1 MSNVNT
7 VFKNT
12 SWLFASQ
19 VISGILGFIWIV
31 LITRYL
37 GLTQYGILSTVI
49 AYTSVTAVF
58 LDLGL
63 GTFSIREVSRDTTLS
78 SKYLGNIILIKLI
91 LSLIIVP
98 ILILI
103 MYFLGYNF
111 LTLEVLF
118 IIILQTVF
126 NTLIIIFN
134 SIVQA
139 NEKMEYT
146 AIATILTSIVNI
158 IGFLTAIY
166 IDAGLLAIAS
176 IYSISALLTLCYLII
191 TSYKIKIKPSFE
203 IDLNFWK
210 KTIKGA
216 LPFWIIAVLA
226 TIYYSTDTIMLS
238 LLKGDSAVGIYNA
251 SYKII
256 NLLITIYL
264 VYRTVIFPVMSK
276 FYNSS
281 KELLQVTY
289 ERSVKYLLIL
299 AIPLAVGITIYS
311 NEIMNLIY
319 GSEFQVGASVLMI
332 LVWSMVLLFINE
344 LTSNL
349 LNASNKEITVTTR
362 NSIAAI
368 ANVVINLL
376 LIPLYSYNGA
386 SISTLITQG
395 ILLILTV
402 YILIKDVFVLGKNI
416 LIDIGKIILINS
428 VLAII
433 LYLLKLPLILAI
445 IVGLIIY
452 IIGIFIT
459 KLLDT
464 TDKNIIK
471 DIIKGL

>member
-63 GTFSIREVSRDTTLS
+63 GTYTVREVSRDTTLS

-91 LSLIIVP
+91 LSMVIVP

-146 AIATILTSIVNI
+146 AIATILTNVVNI

-166 IDAGLLAIAS
+166 LDGGLLPIAS
-176 IYSISALLTLCYLII
+176 IYSISALLTLTYLII
-191 TSYKIKIKPSFE
+191 TSYKIKIKPRFE

-238 LLKGDSAVGIYNA
+238 LIKGDSAVGIYNA

-256 NLLITIYL
+256 NLLIT
-264 VYRTVIFPVMSK
+264 VYGVYMTVIFPVMSK
-276 FYNSS
+276 FYKSS
-281 KELLQVTY
+281 KELLQITY
-289 ERSVKYLLIL
+289 ERSVKYLLII
-299 AIPLAVGITIYS
+299 AVPLAVGITIYA
-311 NEIMNLIY
+311 NDIMGLIY
-319 GSEFQVGASVLMI
+319 GSEFQLGSSVLMI
-332 LVWSMVLLFINE
+332 LAWSMVLLFINE

-362 NSIAAI
+362 NSIAAVV
-368 ANVVINLL
+368 NVIINLL

-386 SISTLITQG
+386 SIATLITQA
-395 ILLILTV
+395 ILLILTS
-402 YILIKDVFVLGKNI
+402 YILIKDLFIPGKNI
-416 LIDIGKIILINS
+416 LLDIGKIIIINLA
-428 VLAII
+428 LAII
-433 LYLLKLPLILAI
+433 LYLLKLPLILTI
-445 IVGLIIY
+445 IIGLIIY
-452 IIGIFIT
+452 IIGIIISN
-459 KLLDT
+459 LLDK
-464 TDKNIIK
+464 TDKDIIK
-471 DIIKGL
+471 DIMRGL